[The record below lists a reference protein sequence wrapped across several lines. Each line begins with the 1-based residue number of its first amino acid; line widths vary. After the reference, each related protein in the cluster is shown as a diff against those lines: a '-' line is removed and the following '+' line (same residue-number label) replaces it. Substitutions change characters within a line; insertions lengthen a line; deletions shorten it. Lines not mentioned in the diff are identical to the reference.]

1 MPCKTEIEDEGGVRD
16 PTFPSHRQPTSK
28 QASSHIYGLT
38 AAPVKIHHLHT
49 PQYGTGSP
57 QQTPHRPQLVFYPR
71 KPPPHGSI
79 LFSQHHPPTQTRPT
93 ICDKN
98 STDTPP
104 PPWGFAVDTT
114 PCVSCLYTPHNPA
127 IYQDRKPDSPTE
139 EGIKKRKKKT
149 RECRLQAAI
158 QPSSHFSSFHL
169 PAE

>member
-1 MPCKTEIEDEGGVRD
+1 MMETKRRMNKSRIEEVSRGRRCPARRRSRTRRVAFVN
-16 PTFPSHRQPTSK
+16 PHSVSPSPTSK

-38 AAPVKIHHLHT
+38 AAPVKIHHIHT
-49 PQYGTGSP
+49 PQYGTESP
-57 QQTPHRPQLVFYPR
+57 QQTPHRPHLVSYPR

-114 PCVSCLYTPHNPA
+114 PCVSCLYTPP
-127 IYQDRKPDSPTE
+127 
-139 EGIKKRKKKT
+139 
-149 RECRLQAAI
+149 
-158 QPSSHFSSFHL
+158 
-169 PAE
+169 